1 MRRGGIASLLLAGLA
16 AYGYYKYS
24 KMSADE
30 KDKLMQKG
38 KKFVDDNLG
47 SLKNMFGQ
55 KTQNATAGAGAGA
68 GSYRGDGSAQG

>member
-16 AYGYYKYS
+16 AYGYYKYT
-24 KMSADE
+24 KMSAEE
-30 KDKLMQKG
+30 KDKLMEKG

-55 KTQNATAGAGAGA
+55 KTQNATASAGAG
-68 GSYRGDGSAQG
+68 GYRGDGSAQG